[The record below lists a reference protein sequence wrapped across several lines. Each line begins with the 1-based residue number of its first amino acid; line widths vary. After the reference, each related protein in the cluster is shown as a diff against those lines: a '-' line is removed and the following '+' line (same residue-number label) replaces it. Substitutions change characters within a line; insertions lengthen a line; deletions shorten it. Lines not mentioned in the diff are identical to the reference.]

1 VHGAAEDVDDI
12 DLLVRPEHFRELIE
26 ARHRRPATCTGRRA
40 KDRLG
45 RGRHRNDPVAEALQ
59 RPGDAVTR
67 TGAVGREADDREA
80 DDRDDVRVTQ
90 QPGDLRRRWVCEHR
104 ALSLAEALPDV

>member
-1 VHGAAEDVDDI
+1 MHGAAEDVDDI
-12 DLLVRPEHFRELIE
+12 DLLVRPEHFRKLIE
-26 ARHRRPATCTGRRA
+26 ARHRRLAE
-40 KDRLG
+40 DRLG

-59 RPGDAVTR
+59 RPGDTVTR
-67 TGAVGREADDREA
+67 TGAVGRQA